1 MRIAAALC
9 LVGLLGPAGALVIE
23 DFDDGSVVLYSYP
36 GEDVHPDSWRLDSV
50 ITYNSSPFS
59 LRLHGNTWKV
69 ETITPVTIDTGG
81 VWRVAAYIEERGE
94 IQGFGLA
101 DSAHVLLY
109 ALAGTELLDPDRW
122 VTVYQG
128 ALAED
133 TWNLH
138 ALPVGEDWLQRFGYL
153 PRIRA
158 IVFINDRD
166 TDPRAS
172 VYFDLIE
179 DITDDLPVPPQ
190 VEVWH
195 ERKKVVGN
203 RDGSWD
209 VTVQFHSRVTDPDSR
224 EHWFSWFFG
233 DGGTS
238 RDSAPEHVYTV
249 RDNHDYTVLL
259 QVRDSTNRWGRATC
273 RVTVDP
279 GPTTFPIRLNF
290 VGDVMLARG
299 YENPGGIIDT
309 IGPEGIFAPTRAL
322 LGSAADITV
331 ANLESPL
338 TDRGA
343 RHPTKPIVF
352 RGRPANVAGLVY
364 AGIDVV
370 SLANNHIID
379 YGLEGLQQTQQVL
392 GVAGIGFSGAGADI
406 HEAAR
411 PLFYQKSGVN
421 FAFIACCDRNGQ
433 YDNYQ
438 PFLDAG
444 LGKPG
449 FAYLDSFHVR
459 RAIEQVRDLAD
470 VVVVE
475 MHTGEEYEPTPE
487 DGTGGSR
494 MPIDVSCGDEMYSP
508 LALFPAPNDTAE
520 RHRAIEAGADLVVCH
535 HPHVLQGFE
544 AYQGKLIAHSLG
556 NYAFDLGYPE
566 TYPSA
571 ILNALVDERGFYSYT
586 VTPVYIDD
594 WIPRPAT
601 NSLGRYILSYLAQR
615 SRELGTWLVVVPD
628 SNIGWIALDTA
639 VLEPWVEWHCDSL
652 VLHEEGG
659 FRVSDPLALPAAG
672 CLSRVVL
679 ASPPANWQFRVGR
692 ELVWFG
698 GFEDEGATMWLL
710 NHPDELYDSVARHGT
725 RSLCQVRPQ
734 NSGTIVTNLEKRLP
748 CTGNRS
754 SHAVVASV
762 RTENAESAAVE
773 FRCYSARSGGS
784 QLAGFSTGAVRGTAG
799 WTTCYTSF
807 TPANQTAYFDVAL
820 RSRGPQTGTGRAWF
834 DDVSVIEWGSWQS
847 LAGPVQVPEP
857 NDIHWLQLRSDLPA
871 QAAAVSYEKTRY
883 EAPVAVRHSLP
894 DRAPVRR
901 PSVRPNPA
909 RGRATIEYDLGARAR
924 VVVKIYDALGR
935 EVRRLA
941 ASDFVRGTQRVTWD
955 CLDDSG
961 ARVAAGAYLC
971 CIEANGTRHTL
982 KFILTE

>member
-1 MRIAAALC
+1 MLWLAAL
-9 LVGLLGPAGALVIE
+9 LTRASALVIE
-23 DFDDGSVVLYSYP
+23 DFDDGSVVLGSFP
-36 GEDVHPDSWRLDSV
+36 GEDVHPDSWCLDSV
-50 ITYNSSPFS
+50 TTYNNSPFS

-69 ETITPVTIDTGG
+69 ETITPVTIDSGS
-81 VWRVAAYIEERGE
+81 VWQVAAYVEERGE
-94 IQGFGLA
+94 VQGFGLA

-109 ALAGTELLDPDRW
+109 AFAGTELLDPDRW

-128 ALAED
+128 AFAED
-133 TWNLH
+133 TWNLYP
-138 ALPVGEDWLQRFGYL
+138 LPVGEDWLQRFGYL
-153 PRIRA
+153 PNIRT

-166 TDPRAS
+166 ADPRAS
-172 VYFDLIE
+172 GCFDLIE
-179 DITDDLPVPPQ
+179 DITNQLPVPPQ
-190 VEVWH
+190 VEVWY
-195 ERKKVVGN
+195 ENEGAVGN

-259 QVRDSTNRWGRATC
+259 QVRDSTERWGRATC

-279 GPTTFPIRLNF
+279 GPTTFPVRLNF

-322 LGSAADITV
+322 LAAADVTV

-338 TDRGA
+338 TDRGT

-370 SLANNHIID
+370 SLANNHVID
-379 YGLEGLQQTQQVL
+379 YGLEGLRQTQQVL
-392 GVAGIGFSGAGADI
+392 DVAGIGFSGAGADI
-406 HEAAR
+406 NEAAR
-411 PLFYQKSGVN
+411 PLFCQKSGVN

-438 PFLDAG
+438 PFFDAG
-444 LGKPG
+444 LNKPG

-475 MHTGEEYEPTPE
+475 MHTGEEYEPVPE
-487 DGTGGSR
+487 DGNASG
-494 MPIDVSCGDEMYSP
+494 GDEMYSP

-520 RHRAIEAGADLVVCH
+520 RHRAVEAGADLVICH

-544 AYQGKLIAHSLG
+544 VYQGKLIAHSLG

-571 ILNALVDERGFYSYT
+571 VLNALVDERGFYNYT
-586 VTPVYIDD
+586 VVPVYIDD
-594 WIPRPAT
+594 WIPRPAHGG
-601 NSLGRYILSYLAQR
+601 LGRHILSYLAQR

-628 SNIGWIALDTA
+628 STIGWIALDTA
-639 VLEPWVEWHCDSL
+639 MLEPWVEWHCDSL
-652 VLHEEGG
+652 ALHEEGG
-659 FRVSDPLALPAAG
+659 FWVSEPLALPVAG
-672 CLSRVVL
+672 CLSGVVS
-679 ASPPANWQFRVGR
+679 AAPPADWQFRVGR
-692 ELVWFG
+692 ELIWFG

-710 NHPDELYDSVARHGT
+710 NDPDEFYDSVARQGT
-725 RSLCQVRPQ
+725 RSLCQVRTQ
-734 NSGTIVTNLEKRLP
+734 NSGTILTNLEKRLP
-748 CTGNRS
+748 CSGSRS
-754 SHAVVASV
+754 SHTVVASV

-784 QLAGFSTGAVRGTAG
+784 QLAGFSTGALRGTTD
-799 WTTCYTSF
+799 WTTCHASF
-807 TPANQTAYFDVAL
+807 TPVNQTAYFDVAL
-820 RSRGPQTGTGRAWF
+820 RSRGPRTGIGRAWF

-847 LAGPVQVPEP
+847 LAGPVQVSEP
-857 NDIHWLQLRSDLPA
+857 NDICWLQLRSDLPA
-871 QAAAVSYEKTRY
+871 QTATVGYEQTRY
-883 EAPVAVRHSLP
+883 DAPVAVRHRPP
-894 DRAPVRR
+894 DRALVQR
-901 PSVRPNPA
+901 PLVRPNPA
-909 RGRATIEYDLGARAR
+909 RTSAAIEFYVGALAR
-924 VVVKIYDALGR
+924 VTVRIYDTAGR
-935 EVRRLA
+935 EVRQLI
-941 ASDFVRGTQRVTWD
+941 ASELERGPHVATWD
-955 CLDDSG
+955 CRDNAGL
-961 ARVAAGAYLC
+961 RVGAGAFFC
-971 CIEANGTRHTL
+971 CIETSRTRHTL
-982 KFILTE
+982 KLVLAE